1 MAIYNGFTHK
11 KRWISIVMLVYQ
23 RVCNRTPSCS
33 ILLLFH
39 TPRRSKLWSLRKMNM
54 DLSQV
59 LRLPRKNKTILEKTI
74 QNQHPRQNHFNHA
87 ISTMFHMSPEW
98 YLLGNAWAMP
108 SKQQNETS
116 IRHLAVPMPRV
127 PKATLK
133 VSQVLRLPLKINIPH
148 LPILCESRNV
158 CIAPATAFALCHSLV
173 QRFQCDLETTR
184 NTLKRCVCQEPRP
197 WTSLKYCPCHK
208 KKCSKDSANKY
219 CDHHTNPFAKSES
232 HQVARLINETTSLS
246 QLAEL

>member
-1 MAIYNGFTHK
+1 
-11 KRWISIVMLVYQ
+11 
-23 RVCNRTPSCS
+23 
-33 ILLLFH
+33 
-39 TPRRSKLWSLRKMNM
+39 
-54 DLSQV
+54 
-59 LRLPRKNKTILEKTI
+59 
-74 QNQHPRQNHFNHA
+74 
-87 ISTMFHMSPEW
+87 
-98 YLLGNAWAMP
+98 MP

-197 WTSLKYCPCHK
+197 WTSLKYCPCH
-208 KKCSKDSANKY
+208 
-219 CDHHTNPFAKSES
+219 
-232 HQVARLINETTSLS
+232 
-246 QLAEL
+246 